1 MKEELVSIVVPVY
14 NAEKF
19 LEDTINTVL
28 NQTYENWELIFVD
41 DCSADNSVNIIRKS
55 MKRDKRI
62 KLICNKVNSKAAIS
76 RNKGIEAAKGKYI
89 CFLDAD
95 DIWSRKKIE
104 NQLKFMKSKDCAFSF
119 TNYEFANEKGE
130 PNGKKVTVPPKMN
143 YRHALGNTTIW
154 TCTVMLDVSKLKKD
168 DIYMPNVPSE
178 DTACWWKILK
188 KIDYAY
194 GLNENLSFYRRTS
207 GTLSSN
213 KFVAIKRIW
222 YLYRKV
228 EKINIFMSLYFF
240 VLYAFNAVK
249 RRI

>member
-1 MKEELVSIVVPVY
+1 MKNEKVSIIIPVY
-14 NAEKF
+14 NASLF
-19 LEDTINTVL
+19 LNDTIKTIQE
-28 NQTYENWELIFVD
+28 QTYDNWEAIFVN
-41 DCSADNSVNIIRKS
+41 DCSKDDSVSIIK
-55 MKRDKRI
+55 KAQKADKRI
-62 KLICNKVNSKAAIS
+62 TLLENKKNSGAAIT
-76 RNKGIEAAKGKYI
+76 RNNGIKYATGRYI

-222 YLYRKV
+222 HLYRKV